1 MNVDS
6 GHLKDTKQP
15 KLSRRTP
22 SEPKQFKS
30 SLHLFRSAEQ
40 GHLSDPNIEIKTN
53 SHSTKE
59 EITWKENNLSYSFFR
74 RVG

>member
-1 MNVDS
+1 MNVDA

-40 GHLSDPNIEIKTN
+40 EHLSDPNIKNEIN
-53 SHSTKE
+53 SRSTKE
-59 EITWKENNLSYSFFR
+59 DN
-74 RVG
+74 